1 VQNSQGALA
10 LLLHKKKLE
19 SSNICS
25 WKSSANDSGTTVPS
39 ANNHKQE
46 INATNICMMNAKK
59 VKEEVILRILVQE
72 SLNLE
77 LWLKRYE
84 GLKF

>member
-10 LLLHKKKLE
+10 LLLHKKELE

-59 VKEEVILRILVQE
+59 SERGSDSENFGTRITEFRVVVG
-72 SLNLE
+72 
-77 LWLKRYE
+77 KI
-84 GLKF
+84 